1 VSGGAWAFQWRVEVG
16 VERFTILLRVW
27 HSCGMPVSLPPE
39 KLKQL
44 QISLKRYLVENV
56 DSETG
61 DLKAKLLLDFCLQE
75 IGAVVYN
82 QAIADAQA
90 YFQARV
96 GDLDGVCYQHEF
108 TYWQRK

>member
-1 VSGGAWAFQWRVEVG
+1 MA
-16 VERFTILLRVW
+16 L
-27 HSCGMPVSLPPE
+27 SLPPE

-44 QISLKRYLVENV
+44 QTSCKRYLVENV
-56 DSETG
+56 DADVG

-75 IGAVVYN
+75 VGAVVYN
-82 QAIADAQA
+82 QAIADAQT

-96 GDLDGVCYQHEF
+96 TDLDGVCYQHEF